1 MNCHHYISSSC
12 LPAVLTEGFDSEYE
26 QNEHHVIILGHE
38 GDSDGAEEVVKSKK
52 EGKQKSGGK
61 KEKKMHK
68 FELCKGL
75 WQEVEKRLQK
85 DDRIVNLGAN
95 NRSYWAA
102 TFQQLRSEWYNPID
116 QVIDKS
122 GRNWI
127 DNKLQLS
134 EEDC

>member
-1 MNCHHYISSSC
+1 
-12 LPAVLTEGFDSEYE
+12 
-26 QNEHHVIILGHE
+26 
-38 GDSDGAEEVVKSKK
+38 
-52 EGKQKSGGK
+52 
-61 KEKKMHK
+61 MHK

-102 TFQQLRSEWYNPID
+102 RFQQLRSEWYNPID